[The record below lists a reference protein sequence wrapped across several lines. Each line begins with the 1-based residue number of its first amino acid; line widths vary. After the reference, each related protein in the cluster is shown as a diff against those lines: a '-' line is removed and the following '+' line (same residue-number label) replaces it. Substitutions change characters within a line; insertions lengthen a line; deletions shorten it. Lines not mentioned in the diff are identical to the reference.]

1 MKISVV
7 LATHNEELN
16 LERCLESVKGFADEI
31 VIADGEST
39 DQTVEIAKKFGA
51 KVIATTNKPNFHI
64 NKQLAMDAATGD
76 LILQLDADEVVENI
90 LAEFITN
97 LATQLSQGSY
107 KQDPVAWKIA
117 RYNHFLGK
125 ILTKGG
131 QYPDEVIRLYL
142 KGKARLPQKNVHEQM
157 IVAGAVGIAR
167 GHLLHYPYPNFAAYM
182 RKFNTY
188 TSFEA
193 SRVSLDLLPLKKSTI
208 WQYLIVKPIK
218 NFFSLYLRHRGYVD
232 HMPGF
237 IFALMSSLH
246 HPFVLFKV
254 WALREKARA

>member
-7 LATHNEELN
+7 LATHNEALN
-16 LERCLESVKGFADEI
+16 LGRCLESVKRFADEI

-39 DQTVEIAKKFGA
+39 DQTVEIAKKFSA

-90 LAEFITN
+90 LADFITN
-97 LATQLSQGSY
+97 LATQLAQGSY

-117 RYNHFLGK
+117 RYNHFFGRV
-125 ILTKGG
+125 LTKGG
-131 QYPDEVIRLYL
+131 QYPDEVIRLYIR
-142 KGKARLPQKNVHEQM
+142 GKARLPQQNVHEQM
-157 IVAGAVGIAR
+157 TVDGAIGVAQ
-167 GHLLHYPYPNFAAYM
+167 GHLLHYPYPNFSAYM

-193 SRVSLDLLPLKKSTI
+193 TRVSLDLLPIQKSTI
-208 WQYLIVKPIK
+208 WQYLIVKPISTLFSM
-218 NFFSLYLRHRGYVD
+218 FFHHRGYVD
-232 HMPGF
+232 GMSGF

-254 WALREKARA
+254 WALREKSKA